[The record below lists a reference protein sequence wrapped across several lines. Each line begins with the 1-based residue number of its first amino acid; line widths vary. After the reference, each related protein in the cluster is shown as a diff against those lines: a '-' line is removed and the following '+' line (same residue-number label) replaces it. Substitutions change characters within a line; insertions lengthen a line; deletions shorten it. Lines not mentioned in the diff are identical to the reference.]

1 MADIVVNI
9 SRQEALV
16 SQVGF
21 GVALIVANTQHTYTE
36 YTSLTSLESDFATTT
51 TVYKMAQGLLAQDVS
66 PSRFAVAGIAYT
78 ETNNVGAETLTNTS
92 GNIYS
97 FANQEINVDSI
108 TGLSDGG
115 GAIDDA
121 DIQTID
127 YAAGTIEFTG
137 ARTGSVTVTGYTY
150 NSDAAG
156 FTTLLNQL
164 VTDNRDFY
172 LVLQEAENYTA
183 QKVVSDW
190 AATQIKI
197 HFIRTQVLASAYPVS
212 LGNRTAVYYHLGTD
226 EFADA
231 LVAGVGLPKDPGSL
245 TWANQVV
252 TGATANTLTGTVISD
267 LTTGRFN
274 TIISMFGRTIT
285 NNGFLQGTLF
295 IDQTRTQDYVK
306 ITLETN
312 IAELIII
319 NDKIAYDDT
328 GIAQVVN
335 AVDKTLNEATDDGI
349 ILRNAIG
356 QGEFSITSVPR
367 ANISDDDITSR
378 TITTV
383 EFEYVEAGAI
393 ENATITG
400 RIVRALQE
408 V

>member
-9 SRQEALV
+9 SRQQAIV

-21 GVALIVANTQHTYTE
+21 GKALILANTQHDYEE
-36 YTSLTSLESDFATTT
+36 YTSLTDLANDFATTT
-51 TVYKMAQGLLAQDVS
+51 TVYKMAQALLRQDLS
-66 PSRFAVAGIAYT
+66 PSSFAVAGIAYT
-78 ETNNVGAETLTNTS
+78 EVNNVGAETLTNTS

-97 FANQEINVDSI
+97 FANQEVNVSSI
-108 TGLSDGG
+108 QGLSDGN

-150 NSDAAG
+150 NSAATG

-164 VTDNRDFY
+164 ITDNRDFY

-190 AATQIKI
+190 AVNQVKL
-197 HFIRTQVLASAYPVS
+197 HFIRTNVLGSLYPVS
-212 LGNRTAVYYHLGTD
+212 LGERTAVYYHLGTD
-226 EFADA
+226 EYADA
-231 LVAGVGLPKDPGSL
+231 LVAGVGLPKDPGTL

-252 TGATANTLTGTVISD
+252 VGATANTLTGTVISD
-267 LTTGRFN
+267 LTTARFN
-274 TIISMFGRTIT
+274 TIISQFGRVTT

-295 IDQTRTQDYVK
+295 IDQRRTQDYVK
-306 ITLETN
+306 ITLEAN
-312 IAELIII
+312 IGDLIIS
-319 NDKIAYDDT
+319 NDKIPFDDT
-328 GIAQVVN
+328 GIAQVVSS
-335 AVDKTLNEATDDGI
+335 VDKTLNQSTENGI
-349 ILRNAIG
+349 IARNLSG
-356 QGEFSITSVPR
+356 QGMYEITSTPR
-367 ANISDDDITSR
+367 AQVPQADIDSR

-383 EFEYVEAGAI
+383 TFQYIEANAI

-400 RIVRALQE
+400 RIVTEL
-408 V
+408 